1 MCCNLQGSKKMKKTV
16 TIILILA
23 AFLLGWFSQSWR
35 SDESAKVAVE
45 KETKP
50 SYWVAPM
57 DASYR
62 RDQPGK
68 SPMGMDLVP
77 VYSDDNSSE
86 GGVTISSSV
95 VNNLG
100 VKISTVKERQ
110 LSQQVNTVGYVKA
123 NENSIVHVQTYTEGW
138 VKKLYVKRD
147 GQKVKKGEALFDFYS
162 PALVSAQQEYLL
174 ALKNSDQS
182 IVQAQKSKLLS
193 LGLNEGQIN
202 TLRDKNKASQNVTYY
217 APEAGFVANLQ
228 VREGVYLQPSS
239 AVMTIEDLAK
249 IWIIA
254 DVFDSQVHWI
264 AQGDNATATLSF
276 LNGKTLVGNVDYIY
290 PRLDALTHAARVRL
304 EFDNPGLSIKP
315 NMYANVVITGKPLP
329 KALTIDQ
336 SALIQTGEGNRVI
349 VVLPDGS
356 YQARAV
362 AVGIES
368 DGYFIVLSGLKAGEK
383 VVKSAQ
389 FLIDSESNLETSL
402 QRMVGSVVEVEES
415 APDEPKPKMSHNHH
429 QMKKMD
435 MRKMSGHN
443 MAGHNMQAMDH

>member
-1 MCCNLQGSKKMKKTV
+1 MKKTLFII
-16 TIILILA
+16 IILLA
-23 AFLLGWFSQSWR
+23 FVLGWFGQSWR
-35 SDESAKVAVE
+35 SNSAESIDAE
-45 KETKP
+45 KEAKP
-50 SYWVAPM
+50 LYWVAPM
-57 DASYR
+57 DANYR

-77 VYSDDNSSE
+77 VYADESSSQS
-86 GGVTISSSV
+86 GVTISSEV

-100 VKISTVKERQ
+100 VKVATVKKRQ
-110 LSQQVNTVGYVKA
+110 LSQQVSTVGYVKA
-123 NENSIVHVQTYTEGW
+123 NENSIVHVQTYTDGW

-174 ALKNSDQS
+174 ALKNSDAS
-182 IVQAQKSKLLS
+182 IIQAQKQKLLS
-193 LGLNEGQIN
+193 LGLNDSQISSLN
-202 TLRDKNKASQNVTYY
+202 DASTVNQTITYY
-217 APEAGFVANLQ
+217 APSEGFVSNLN

-239 AVMTIEDLAK
+239 AVMTIENLAK

-254 DVFDSQVHWI
+254 DVFDNQVHWI
-264 AQGDNATATLSF
+264 AQGDKATATLSF
-276 LNGKTLVGNVDYIY
+276 LSGKTLSGNVDYIY
-290 PRLDALTHAARVRL
+290 PRLDSLTHAARVRL

-315 NMYANVVITGKPLP
+315 NMYANVGITGKPLS
-329 KALTIDQ
+329 KALTIEQ

-349 VVLPDGS
+349 VALPDGS

-383 VVKSAQ
+383 VVTSAQ

-402 QRMVGSVVEVEES
+402 QRMSDEVVEVEEPP
-415 APDEPKPKMSHNHH
+415 APKPKPAMSHKHH
-429 QMKKMD
+429 QMKKMA
-435 MRKMSGHN
+435 MNQMSGHS
-443 MAGHNMQAMDH
+443 MSGHAMHSMEH

>member
-1 MCCNLQGSKKMKKTV
+1 MYCNLQGSKKMKKTV

-23 AFLLGWFSQSWR
+23 AFVLGWFAQSWR
-35 SDESAKVAVE
+35 SDDNAKTVVA
-45 KETKP
+45 KEDKP
-50 SYWVAPM
+50 IYWVAPM
-57 DASYR
+57 DANYR
-62 RDQPGK
+62 RNQPGK

-86 GGVTISSSV
+86 GGVTISSNV

-100 VKISTVKERQ
+100 VKIDTVKERQ

-123 NENSIVHVQTYTEGW
+123 NENSIVHVQTYTQGW

-182 IVQAQKSKLLS
+182 IIQAQKSKLFS
-193 LGLNEGQIN
+193 LGLNEDQIN
-202 TLRDKNKASQNVTYY
+202 ALQDKNEASQNVTYY
-217 APEAGFVANLQ
+217 APEGGFVANLQ

-264 AQGDNATATLSF
+264 VKGDKATATLSF
-276 LNGKTLVGNVDYIY
+276 LNGKSLSGKVDYIY
-290 PRLDALTHAARVRL
+290 PRLDSLTHAARVRL

-315 NMYANVVITGKPLP
+315 NMYANVVITGEPLP
-329 KALTIDQ
+329 KALTIPQ
-336 SALIQTGEGNRVI
+336 TALIQTGEGNRVI
-349 VVLPDGS
+349 VASSDNQ

-362 AVGIES
+362 TVGIES
-368 DGYFIVLSGLKAGEK
+368 GGFYIVLSGLKGGEK
-383 VVKSAQ
+383 VVTSAQ

-402 QRMVGSVVEVEES
+402 QRMTDDVVEEAPSIEKS
-415 APDEPKPKMSHNHH
+415 AMHHNMHS
-429 QMKKMD
+429 MKGSMD
-435 MRKMSGHN
+435 IKTMSGHS
-443 MAGHNMQAMDH
+443 MHNMEH